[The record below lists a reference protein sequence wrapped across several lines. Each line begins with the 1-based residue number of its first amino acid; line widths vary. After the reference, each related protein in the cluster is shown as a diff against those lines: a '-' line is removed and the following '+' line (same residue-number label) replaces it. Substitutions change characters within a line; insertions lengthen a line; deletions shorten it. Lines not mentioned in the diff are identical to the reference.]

1 MVDAVQK
8 RLALIE
14 HLRIAIALASELG
27 DQTTEYIEALGVVGG
42 EEVAAG
48 IRIGIVAVERTLP
61 GESALKIG

>member
-27 DQTTEYIEALGVVGG
+27 DQTTSTCSCARWTKP
-42 EEVAAG
+42 A
-48 IRIGIVAVERTLP
+48 RTKFR
-61 GESALKIG
+61 G